1 MSTRM
6 LLFRKIWDF
15 AAFQAAWFVCVVAA
29 AAGMGMLGPRLMLAL
44 VVVHLLITPR
54 PRREAAFLLAAGA
67 IGTGLDAIQAALGHL
82 VFTGGIWLEG
92 LPPLW
97 MTALWVGFAT
107 LFATTLEWMR
117 GRYVLAAIL
126 GAVSGPLAYAGGA
139 RLGALELHPDTLR
152 FGLAVGLQY
161 AAATPL
167 LLFLSQ
173 RMTGAGRSERPTPV
187 AAAEARST

>member
-1 MSTRM
+1 MSRRM
-6 LLFRKIWDF
+6 DLFRKIWDF
-15 AAFQAAWFVCVVAA
+15 AAFQAAWFACVVGA
-29 AAGMGMLGPRLMLAL
+29 AAGMWQLGPRVMLL
-44 VVVHLLITPR
+44 VVVVHLAITPR
-54 PRREAAFLLAAGA
+54 RLKETAFLVTAGA
-67 IGTGLDAIQAALGHL
+67 LGTGLDAIQMAFGHL
-82 VFTGGIWLEG
+82 AFSGGIWLAG

-107 LFATTLEWMR
+107 MFATTLEWMR
-117 GRYVLAAIL
+117 GRYAMAAIL

-173 RMTGAGRSERPTPV
+173 RMTGAGRSVRPTPV